1 LIAEKLK
8 NEMSKKDIESK
19 LEKHSEAA
27 KKHDDVIN
35 KLKADNK
42 QKQENIRRDFQS
54 QKEKQESDLKKKQV
68 DTGDLEKKHAKVILE
83 YKEKVTASE
92 REKSQLEE
100 KMNDVKKST
109 QQLELKNK

>member
-1 LIAEKLK
+1 
-8 NEMSKKDIESK
+8 
-19 LEKHSEAA
+19 
-27 KKHDDVIN
+27 
-35 KLKADNK
+35 
-42 QKQENIRRDFQS
+42 
-54 QKEKQESDLKKKQV
+54 LKKKQV
-68 DTGDLEKKHAKVILE
+68 DTSDLEKKHAKVILE